1 MTRASSHRLI
11 GGALRAALST
21 LFLLAF
27 VTASRAQ
34 EPPLDVGGDGKLA
47 TSAGTAYALDQWLF
61 YPGLTA
67 STTYSDN
74 LFNSSS
80 APISALGFELSPSLA
95 AEWTNGIH
103 TTTLHANFDRTTYPT
118 DNDLNTLNW
127 GGGFTQQYA
136 PLRDLTFSLN
146 GNYAHQ
152 TLSNGLQNSIPT
164 PVNAPQTTILP
175 DGNTL
180 LPNGVILSP
189 TGVPIGQTTPTLGI
203 SNGTTLINPND
214 QLTGTLSIDKI
225 FNHGILSLNGSLAQ
239 TDYET
244 NSSQDSTSK
253 SFGEHAGAWLGPLF
267 YAYSDGSIATTSI
280 SATGPSTSYR
290 LIGGIGI
297 RQIGLIR
304 GSLYF
309 GHQGSWGSETSGG
322 DVYGGRL
329 TYYPTPVWTLN
340 ASIDKTINVS
350 SQTGPS
356 QLALT
361 LPVPLPVQ
369 IPLGASVQITSAS
382 LSSSYTLSPQW
393 STSQNIAFSH
403 INNIGSSPTD
413 TWSAGTSLSYSMW
426 RNLGL
431 SWQYQYTRVL
441 SNAPSKQNLATMSAN
456 YTF

>member
-21 LFLLAF
+21 LSLLAF
-27 VTASRAQ
+27 ITASRAQ
-34 EPPLDVGGDGKLA
+34 EPPLDVGGDGRLA
-47 TSAGTAYALDQWLF
+47 ASPGTAYALDQWLF

-74 LFNSSS
+74 LFNSSI
-80 APISALGFELSPSLA
+80 APISALGFELSPSLT

-103 TTTLHANFDRTTYPT
+103 TTTLNANFDHTTYPT
-118 DNDLNTLNW
+118 DTDLNTFNW
-127 GGGFTQQYA
+127 GGSFTQKYA

-189 TGVPIGQTTPTLGI
+189 LGVPIGQTTPTLAI

-214 QLTGTLSIDKI
+214 QFTGTLSIDKI

-244 NSSQDSTSK
+244 NGSQDSTSK
-253 SFGEHAGAWLGPLF
+253 SFVEHAGAWLGPLF

-280 SATGPSTSYR
+280 STTGPSTSYR

-304 GSLYF
+304 GSVYF

-340 ASIDKTINVS
+340 ASIDETINVS

-356 QLALT
+356 QLALN

-413 TWSAGTSLSYSMW
+413 TWSGSTSLSYSMW

-441 SNAPSKQNLATMSAN
+441 STTPSKQNLVTMSAN